1 MSSFARNALGLTGPT
16 GLASWGVAGVGFFF
30 FFYLPEKEKERA
42 EIEKMEQ
49 AARLM
54 RGKQYTEFVKEHETS
69 KAKKGWFGS
78 WFGKGESKKYHE

>member
-1 MSSFARNALGLTGPT
+1 
-16 GLASWGVAGVGFFF
+16 
-30 FFYLPEKEKERA
+30 
-42 EIEKMEQ
+42 MEQ

>member
-1 MSSFARNALGLTGPT
+1 ML
-16 GLASWGVAGVGFFF
+16 FF